1 MKSFVFCLF
10 VLFACIFA
18 QENEVKF
25 VIDPFTAQT
34 DTIVILIPSGG
45 LTENDPAI
53 IETEFVLANNIMGEE
68 RDVQLTVTSG
78 DGNLV
83 LSSGVSGGQYT
94 ASTPNEARG
103 NSLYQLDG
111 IDGTATLNPSG
122 LSNHPNNDFTNGN
135 AFAIRVLMEADL
147 PGRVFF
153 RFYSDT
159 QNAICQV
166 LQNLPGDDTLHEYI
180 IPYSQFDVTNCNFN
194 NIGAIEIVIAM
205 DDNVDI
211 IIQDFSTWGPVQT
224 CICDCPAFTCRL
236 YLDPD
241 DDYFSYYRTSQFGV
255 FNPTTDL
262 STLYTTETVIQP
274 SASPFPSLTT
284 DFTTIF
290 STSFSITTFT
300 DTFTFSVGNDDD
312 DDADDDNA
320 DDDDSTNVSP
330 GSTSDAS
337 SVSVTIALL
346 AMLVISLF

>member
-1 MKSFVFCLF
+1 MKTFVFCLF
-10 VLFACIFA
+10 VLFACVFA

-34 DTIVILIPSGG
+34 DTIVILIPTGG
-45 LTENDPAI
+45 LSEYDTPITQEA
-53 IETEFVLANNIMGEE
+53 FVSANNIMGEE
-68 RDVQLTVTSG
+68 RDVLLTVTSG

-83 LSSGVSGGQYT
+83 LSTGVSGGQYT

-111 IDGTATLNPSG
+111 IDGTTILDPAGLN
-122 LSNHPNNDFTNGN
+122 NHPNNDFTNGD

-153 RFYSDT
+153 RFYSGVA
-159 QNAICQV
+159 NAICQHF
-166 LQNLPGDDTLHEYI
+166 QELPGDDTLHEYI
-180 IPYSQFDVTNCNFN
+180 IRYDQFDTTNCDFR

-224 CICDCPAFTCRL
+224 CRCECPAFTCRL
-236 YLDPD
+236 YFDLD

-262 STLYTTETVIQP
+262 STLYTTNTVVQP
-274 SASPFPSLTT
+274 SASPFPSLST

-290 STSFSITTFT
+290 STSFSFSTFSTFT
-300 DTFTFSVGNDDD
+300 SFSTFTFS
-312 DDADDDNA
+312 
-320 DDDDSTNVSP
+320 DDDSDSTTGNSP
-330 GSTSDAS
+330 SSPSDSSSDAS
-337 SVSVTIALL
+337 SVSVTIALI